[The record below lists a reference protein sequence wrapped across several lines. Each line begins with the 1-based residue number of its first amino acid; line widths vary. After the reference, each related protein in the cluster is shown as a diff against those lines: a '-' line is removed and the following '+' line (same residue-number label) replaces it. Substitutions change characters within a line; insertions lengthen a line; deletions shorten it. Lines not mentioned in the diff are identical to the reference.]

1 MKCEAINLGKHI
13 SKSPNVFFIFGS
25 EIILK
30 NHVKSRIVETLASR
44 GFSEKIILSDENFK
58 EIKSTIAANAGG
70 SLFSSKLIIELRH
83 SSGKVPEA
91 ISEIFNDELNN
102 YENISIIIYSHLD
115 KVSLVS
121 KWAKKMES
129 NSLVVECKKLKSFEE
144 QIWLKKNLSFIPEN
158 YRNEV
163 VKLLSEM
170 NSGNLVAQ
178 QNEIELLKLLYLDS
192 DKDKKDLSDIT
203 NHMINSAEFSPFE
216 LEDAILQGKTRKAL
230 KIIKS
235 LRKADSYSGPLLIW
249 IMAKIT
255 NHASIASKHKNP
267 QTYLKDN
274 GVWQSKI
281 NDYLSFIKNQTKE
294 DLNLMQKK
302 IYELELSLK
311 GLIRK
316 DFWIELESLICKL
329 GPN

>member
-1 MKCEAINLGKHI
+1 
-13 SKSPNVFFIFGS
+13 
-25 EIILK
+25 
-30 NHVKSRIVETLASR
+30 
-44 GFSEKIILSDENFK
+44 
-58 EIKSTIAANAGG
+58 
-70 SLFSSKLIIELRH
+70 
-83 SSGKVPEA
+83 
-91 ISEIFNDELNN
+91 
-102 YENISIIIYSHLD
+102 
-115 KVSLVS
+115 
-121 KWAKKMES
+121 MES

-144 QIWLKKNLSFIPEN
+144 QIWLKKNLSFIPDN

-163 VKLLSEM
+163 VKLLSEI

-230 KIIKS
+230 EIIKS

-255 NHASIASKHKNP
+255 NLASIASKNKNP
-267 QTYLKDN
+267 QMYLKNN

-294 DLNLMQKK
+294 DLNSMQKK

-311 GLIRK
+311 GLIKK

>member
-1 MKCEAINLGKHI
+1 M
-13 SKSPNVFFIFGS
+13 
-25 EIILK
+25 
-30 NHVKSRIVETLASR
+30 
-44 GFSEKIILSDENFK
+44 
-58 EIKSTIAANAGG
+58 
-70 SLFSSKLIIELRH
+70 
-83 SSGKVPEA
+83 
-91 ISEIFNDELNN
+91 
-102 YENISIIIYSHLD
+102 
-115 KVSLVS
+115 
-121 KWAKKMES
+121 
-129 NSLVVECKKLKSFEE
+129 
-144 QIWLKKNLSFIPEN
+144 
-158 YRNEV
+158 
-163 VKLLSEM
+163 
-170 NSGNLVAQ
+170 
-178 QNEIELLKLLYLDS
+178 
-192 DKDKKDLSDIT
+192 
-203 NHMINSAEFSPFE
+203 
-216 LEDAILQGKTRKAL
+216 QGKTRKAL

-267 QTYLKDN
+267 QTYLKNN

-329 GPN
+329 GSN

>member
-1 MKCEAINLGKHI
+1 MNLKDHIFIFRSDNDLDHLVPILNLLLSNTNDNEINLFSRDPLRDFSNDFRIKYLKE
-13 SKSPNVFFIFGS
+13 KSNV
-25 EIILK
+25 LL
-30 NHVKSRIVETLASR
+30 T
-44 GFSEKIILSDENFK
+44 D
-58 EIKSTIAANAGG
+58 
-70 SLFSSKLIIELRH
+70 LIIFNE
-83 SSGKVPEA
+83 SWFKV
-91 ISEIFNDELNN
+91 L
-102 YENISIIIYSHLD
+102 
-115 KVSLVS
+115 
-121 KWAKKMES
+121 
-129 NSLVVECKKLKSFEE
+129 
-144 QIWLKKNLSFIPEN
+144 
-158 YRNEV
+158 
-163 VKLLSEM
+163 
-170 NSGNLVAQ
+170 
-178 QNEIELLKLLYLDS
+178 
-192 DKDKKDLSDIT
+192 
-203 NHMINSAEFSPFE
+203 
-216 LEDAILQGKTRKAL
+216 
-230 KIIKS
+230 IIKS

-267 QTYLKDN
+267 QTYLKNN

>member
-1 MKCEAINLGKHI
+1 
-13 SKSPNVFFIFGS
+13 
-25 EIILK
+25 
-30 NHVKSRIVETLASR
+30 
-44 GFSEKIILSDENFK
+44 
-58 EIKSTIAANAGG
+58 
-70 SLFSSKLIIELRH
+70 LIIELRH
-83 SSGKVPEA
+83 SNGKVPEA

-121 KWAKKMES
+121 KWAKQMES

-267 QTYLKDN
+267 QTYLKNN

-329 GPN
+329 GSN